1 MGKHLG
7 TQTMKMDSPIS
18 IINTSSIVGPKE
30 GEGPLAQY
38 FDVILS
44 DVLHGSESWEK
55 AESKI
60 VQGTMELAIKKAGL
74 EYKDIDMIIAGD
86 LLNQNTGSTFG
97 IMHIERPFLGI
108 FSACSAMGEAMSIA
122 ASIIDSGCAE
132 KILVGASSHFC
143 SAEKQF
149 RSPLDLGGQRPPSS
163 TWTVTGS
170 GGAVLA
176 RSDVGPFITHATVGK
191 IVDMG
196 IKDSNNMGAAMAPAM
211 VIIGP

>member
-7 TQTMKMDSPIS
+7 RQTMKMDSPVS
-18 IINTSSIVGPKE
+18 IINTSAIVGPKE
-30 GEGPLAQY
+30 GQGPLAQY
-38 FDVILS
+38 FDVILN
-44 DVLHGSESWEK
+44 DVLHGCESWEK

-60 VQGTMELAIKKAGL
+60 VQGTMELSVKKAGL

-108 FSACSAMGEAMSIA
+108 FSACSAMGEAMSIGA
-122 ASIIDSGCAE
+122 AIIDSGCAE

-163 TWTVTGS
+163 TWTVTGAGS
-170 GGAVLA
+170 AVLA
-176 RSDVGPFITHATVGK
+176 RSDAGPFITHATVGK

-196 IKDSNNMGAAMAPAM
+196 IKDANNMGC
-211 VIIGP
+211 